1 VSIRR
6 FGELIEMKKIGLY
19 PGTFDP
25 ITLGHVDIIK
35 RASQIVDTL
44 YVGVAENKN
53 KKTLFST
60 SERVDIVKKS
70 LGSSLKNI
78 KIINFNTLTVKF
90 CKKIKASVIFRGLR
104 VVTDFEYEFQLAGM
118 NNRLD
123 NKIQTIFLM
132 ADIENQLISSNMVK
146 EIAELGGN
154 VEKFAPKQ
162 AIVYLN
168 KKFKNKK

>member
-1 VSIRR
+1 
-6 FGELIEMKKIGLY
+6 MKKIGLY

-25 ITLGHVDIIK
+25 ITLGHVDIIR
-35 RASQIVDTL
+35 RAALVVDIL
-44 YVGVAENKN
+44 YVGIAVNKN
-53 KKTLFST
+53 KKTLFSAD
-60 SERVDIVKKS
+60 ERAEIVNKS
-70 LGSSLKNI
+70 LKSTSNI
-78 KIINFNTLTVKF
+78 KVVTFDTLTVNY
-90 CKKIKASVIFRGLR
+90 CKKIKASIIFRGLR

-118 NNRLD
+118 NNRLEG
-123 NKIQTIFLM
+123 KIQTIFLM

-154 VEKFAPKQ
+154 VSKFAPKE

>member
-1 VSIRR
+1 
-6 FGELIEMKKIGLY
+6 MKKIGLY

-25 ITLGHVDIIK
+25 ITYGHIDIVK
-35 RASQIVDTL
+35 RAAKVVDTL

-60 SERVDIVKKS
+60 SERLEIVTKCLK
-70 LGSSLKNI
+70 GIKNI
-78 KIINFNTLTVKF
+78 KIVSFNTLTVKF
-90 CKKIKASVIFRGLR
+90 CKEIKSTIIFRGLR
-104 VVTDFEYEFQLAGM
+104 VVTDFEYEFQLSGM

-123 NKIQTIFLM
+123 NSIQTIFLM

-146 EIAELGGN
+146 EIAQLGGN
-154 VEKFAPKQ
+154 ISKFAPKD

-168 KKFKNKK
+168 KKLKIK

>member
-1 VSIRR
+1 
-6 FGELIEMKKIGLY
+6 MKKIGLY

-25 ITLGHVDIIK
+25 ITFGHIDIVK
-35 RASQIVDTL
+35 RAAKVVDAL

-60 SERVDIVKKS
+60 SERLEIVTKCLS
-70 LGSSLKNI
+70 GIKNI
-78 KIINFNTLTVKF
+78 KIVSFNTLTVKF
-90 CKKIKASVIFRGLR
+90 CKKIKATIIFRGLR
-104 VVTDFEYEFQLAGM
+104 VVTDFEHEFQLSGM

-123 NKIQTIFLM
+123 NSIQTIFLM

-146 EIAELGGN
+146 EIAQLGGN
-154 VEKFAPKQ
+154 IIKFAPKE

-168 KKFKNKK
+168 KKLKIK

>member
-1 VSIRR
+1 
-6 FGELIEMKKIGLY
+6 MKKIGLY

-25 ITLGHVDIIK
+25 ITFGHLDIVR
-35 RASQIVDTL
+35 RAAQIVDTL
-44 YVGVAENKN
+44 YVGIASNLN
-53 KKTLFST
+53 KKTLFSPE
-60 SERVDIVKKS
+60 ERVEIVKN
-70 LGSSLKNI
+70 SLKNSLKEINNI
-78 KIINFNTLTVKF
+78 KVVTFDTLTVNY
-90 CKKIKASVIFRGLR
+90 CKNINASIIFRGLR

-154 VEKFAPKQ
+154 VTKFAPQ
-162 AIVYLN
+162 EAIIYLN
-168 KKFKNKK
+168 KKLKNKK

>member
-1 VSIRR
+1 
-6 FGELIEMKKIGLY
+6 MKKIGLY

-25 ITLGHVDIIK
+25 ITFGHIDIVK
-35 RASQIVDTL
+35 RAAKVVDTL

-60 SERVDIVKKS
+60 SERLEIVTKCLK
-70 LGSSLKNI
+70 GIKNI
-78 KIINFNTLTVKF
+78 KIVSFNTLTVKF
-90 CKKIKASVIFRGLR
+90 CKEIKSTIIFRGLR
-104 VVTDFEYEFQLAGM
+104 VVTDFEYEFQLSGM

-123 NKIQTIFLM
+123 NSIQTIFLM

-146 EIAELGGN
+146 EIAQLGGN
-154 VEKFAPKQ
+154 ISKFAPKD

-168 KKFKNKK
+168 KKLKIK

>member
-1 VSIRR
+1 
-6 FGELIEMKKIGLY
+6 MKKIGLY

-25 ITLGHVDIIK
+25 ITFGHIDIVK
-35 RASQIVDTL
+35 RAAKVVDAL

-60 SERVDIVKKS
+60 SERLEIVTKCLS
-70 LGSSLKNI
+70 DVKNI
-78 KIINFNTLTVKF
+78 RIVSFNTLTVKF
-90 CKKIKASVIFRGLR
+90 CKKIKATIIFRGLR
-104 VVTDFEYEFQLAGM
+104 VVTDFEHEFQLSGM

-123 NKIQTIFLM
+123 NSIQTIFLM

-146 EIAELGGN
+146 EIAQLGGN
-154 VEKFAPKQ
+154 ISKFAPKE

-168 KKFKNKK
+168 KKLKIK

>member
-1 VSIRR
+1 
-6 FGELIEMKKIGLY
+6 MKKIGLY

-25 ITLGHVDIIK
+25 ITFGHIDIAK
-35 RASQIVDTL
+35 RAAKVVDEL

-60 SERVDIVKKS
+60 SERLEIVTKS
-70 LGSSLKNI
+70 LSGIKNI
-78 KIINFNTLTVKF
+78 KIVSFNTLTVKF
-90 CKKIKASVIFRGLR
+90 CKKIKATIIFRGLR
-104 VVTDFEYEFQLAGM
+104 VVTDFEHEFQLSGM

-123 NKIQTIFLM
+123 NSIQTIFLM

-146 EIAELGGN
+146 EIAQLGGN
-154 VEKFAPKQ
+154 ISKFAPKE

-168 KKFKNKK
+168 KKLKNKK